1 MYRVALWHPELVQY
15 LFSVCTPFQAP
26 VKEKFVNLDD
36 MVKFLPGFG
45 YQLQLRSG
53 EVEKRLQSKHELRMF
68 LNGMYGGKGPNG
80 ELGFDPKTG
89 IIFENLPKLKPTPLL
104 SSEVFPY

>member
-53 EVEKRLQSKHELRMF
+53 EVEKRLKSKNEF
-68 LNGMYGGKGPNG
+68 LIN
-80 ELGFDPKTG
+80 
-89 IIFENLPKLKPTPLL
+89 
-104 SSEVFPY
+104 

>member
-26 VKEKFVNLDD
+26 SKGDFLKLDD
-36 MVKFLPGFG
+36 MVKFLPNFG

-53 EVEKRLQSKHELRMF
+53 EVEEKLRTKEELRMF
-68 LNGMYGGKGPNG
+68 LNALYGGRGPNG
-80 ELGFDPKTG
+80 EFGFDPKTG
-89 IIFENLPKLKPTPLL
+89 IIFENLPKLKPSPLL
-104 SSEVFPY
+104 SSEVLLY